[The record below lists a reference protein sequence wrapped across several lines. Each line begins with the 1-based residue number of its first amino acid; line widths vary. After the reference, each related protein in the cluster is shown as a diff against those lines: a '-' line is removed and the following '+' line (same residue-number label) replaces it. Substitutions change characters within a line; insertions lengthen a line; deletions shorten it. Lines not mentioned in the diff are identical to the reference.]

1 MFTFIK
7 CRFHSSYGLRCERT
21 YYIRIAFRHDFFPS
35 SLIVFFVIREE
46 SHHSFNRSMTSTIF
60 RTKKKKKKK
69 KRVIIEIIAILFL
82 FIYFFFSFYDV
93 GFTIYGVLWKTSGN
107 IGEKRN
113 ISTVLSF
120 YINIFYVYFYNSK
133 NNPQLPRLHFPLQIN
148 NSMP

>member
-60 RTKKKKKKK
+60 RTKKKRKKK

-82 FIYFFFSFYDV
+82 FIYFFLF
-93 GFTIYGVLWKTSGN
+93 LRRW
-107 IGEKRN
+107 
-113 ISTVLSF
+113 
-120 YINIFYVYFYNSK
+120 FYN
-133 NNPQLPRLHFPLQIN
+133 LW
-148 NSMP
+148 NSLENVWKYRRKEKYIDCSFFLY